1 MSCWRAQLS
10 SSHVCDSPV
19 FPTLTACLATGSSAN
34 FGLVILKR
42 AIFCCGLMAAMVNSA
57 FAGELRPPGLR
68 PLPPGVHA
76 LVGGKVVLQPGE
88 VLDSGII
95 VIRDGLIQAVGTN
108 TAVPDDARIWDMKGQ
123 TIYAGFIE
131 PYLVLDST
139 NAPVSTGDTMPIS
152 QGTLASGG
160 FKFYGAPGA
169 KTDSGKPGPGYALG
183 SITPDFR
190 AARNFSPR
198 DKTLAPLRELGF
210 TTAAVAPA
218 KGIIRGTSALVALTD
233 EDPNRALLKPDVF
246 QHIAFETDDDDGGAY
261 PGSLMGVIAA
271 VRQSFFD
278 AQHYAL
284 DHADFAQH
292 PQGRQRP
299 EYDPAL
305 EALAPAANKKMRVLF
320 EPGSV
325 LMNDRAAQL
334 ARELGLDIAIISCG
348 QEWRRP
354 DLAEQTG
361 ATFIV
366 PVNFPSLPK
375 LPNDDDWDQVLL
387 DQLRAWDWAAENPA
401 LLRQQGLSLA
411 LTTYGLSDKKD
422 FPKNLRLA
430 LDRGLSEDDALAALT
445 TVPAKLCGMENQ
457 LGTIAAGKLA
467 NLTIVEGT
475 NYFSGDAKVRAVWID
490 GKIYAAPMDVPKEE
504 KSKSTETMP
513 SKPDATPSKEEPEK
527 NPKPAEIAKAE
538 SAQQSSTTNAPPP
551 PKPPEKKVEQK
562 NQMRELQKNRVAQS
576 PLAGRGAITNPPII
590 LVTNATVWT
599 CSSLGILTNAQVMVS
614 GGKILGV
621 GEFRADAGTNAFV
634 VDAAGGAVTPG
645 IIDCH
650 SHTAI
655 LGNVNE
661 SGLPSTAMVRIRDVV
676 NSETENLH
684 RQLAGGV
691 TAVNLL
697 HGSANPIGGQNCVIK
712 LRDGDSP
719 AQLIFS
725 NAPPG
730 IKFALGE
737 NVKQSNWGEKF
748 NTRFPQS
755 RMGVPVFIANRFTAA
770 RQYLTDWE
778 KFHRAGGLQPRRD
791 LELEAVGEIIEGRR
805 WIHCHSYR
813 QDEILAFLRTME
825 NFGVKIATLQHGL
838 EAYKVADEIT
848 AHGAGVSTFSDWW
861 AYKFEV
867 YDAIPYNGSLLR
879 ERGVTVTFNSDSSEL
894 ARRLYLEAAKAVKYG
909 GTTDEEAFKFV
920 SLNAAKQLRID
931 QFTGSLEPGKDA
943 DFVLWSKSPLDS
955 GTQCLQTWIDGKK
968 YFDRALEAERTAR
981 LKKERDD
988 LITKAKQITKLS
1000 GGGEGDKDDGGKAF
1014 FRVSL
1019 EHQFDRVD
1027 RGCLDEAE
1035 GGR

>member
-1 MSCWRAQLS
+1 MKNSFSNRVNLWILS
-10 SSHVCDSPV
+10 GLLM
-19 FPTLTACLATGSSAN
+19 TTTLATGIAAE
-34 FGLVILKR
+34 FR
-42 AIFCCGLMAAMVNSA
+42 A
-57 FAGELRPPGLR
+57 PGFR

-76 LVGGKVVLQPGE
+76 LIGGRVVLQPGE
-88 VLDSGII
+88 ALDSAT
-95 VIRDGLIQAVGTN
+95 VILRDGLIQAVGTN
-108 TAVPDDARIWDMKGQ
+108 AAVPDDARVWDMKGL

-131 PYLVLDST
+131 PYLVLDAT
-139 NAPVSTGDTMPIS
+139 NAPVSTSDTMPIS
-152 QGTLASGG
+152 QTALTSGG
-160 FKFYGAPGA
+160 LKFYGAPGA
-169 KTDSGKPGPGYALG
+169 KTDSGRPGPGYALG

-190 AARNFSPR
+190 AARIFSPR
-198 DKTLAPLRELGF
+198 DKAFAPLRELGF
-210 TTAAVAPA
+210 TTAVVAPA
-218 KGIIRGTSALVALTD
+218 KGILRGTSALVTLTE
-233 EDPNRALLKPDVF
+233 EDPNRALLKADVF

-271 VRQSFFD
+271 VRQTFFD

-325 LMNDRAAQL
+325 LMDTRATQL
-334 ARELGLDIAIISCG
+334 AQELGLDIALVACG

-354 DLAEQTG
+354 DLARQTG

-366 PVNFPSLPK
+366 PVNFPTLPK
-375 LPNDDDWDQVLL
+375 LPSDDDWDQVSL
-387 DQLRAWDWAAENPA
+387 DQLRAWDWAPENPA
-401 LLRQQGLSLA
+401 LLRRQGLPIA
-411 LTTYGLSDKKD
+411 LTTHGLGDKKD
-422 FPKNLRLA
+422 FAKNLRLA

-457 LGTIAAGKLA
+457 LGTLAAGKLA

-475 NYFSGDAKVRAVWID
+475 NYFAGEAKVRAVWID
-490 GKIYAAPMDVPKEE
+490 GKIFFSPAEAV
-504 KSKSTETMP
+504 
-513 SKPDATPSKEEPEK
+513 
-527 NPKPAEIAKAE
+527 KPANNETAATNAPPAAVE
-538 SAQQSSTTNAPPP
+538 VTSTNATVSTNSTATTNAPVVA
-551 PKPPEKKVEQK
+551 KADEKKTEEKKDNLRKAQK
-562 NQMRELQKNRVAQS
+562 TRVAHPPQE
-576 PLAGRGAITNPPII
+576 GRGALTNPPTLLIR
-590 LVTNATVWT
+590 NATVWT
-599 CSSLGILTNAQVMVS
+599 CGPLGILTNAQVMVS

-621 GEFRADAGTNAFV
+621 GEFRPDAATNAFV

-661 SGLPSTAMVRIRDVV
+661 AGLPSTAMVRIGDVV

-684 RQLAGGV
+684 QQLAGGV

-712 LRDGDSP
+712 LREGDSP
-719 AQLIFS
+719 GQLIFS

-755 RMGVPVFIANRFTAA
+755 RMGVPTFIANRFTAA
-770 RQYLTDWE
+770 QQYLVAGET
-778 KFHRAGGLQPRRD
+778 FRARGGLPPRRD
-791 LELEAVGEIIEGRR
+791 LELEAIGEIIRGQRL
-805 WIHCHSYR
+805 IHCHSYR

-825 NFGVKIATLQHGL
+825 SFGVKVASLQHGL
-838 EAYKVADEIT
+838 EAYKVADEIA

-879 ERGVTVTFNSDSSEL
+879 ERGVTVSFNSDSSDL

-909 GTTDEEAFKFV
+909 GTPEEEALKFV
-920 SLNAAKQLRID
+920 TLNPAKQLHID
-931 QFTGSLEPGKDA
+931 KFVGSLEPGKDA
-943 DFVLWSKSPLDS
+943 DFALWSKSPLDS

-981 LKKERDD
+981 LQKERAD
-988 LITKAKQITKLS
+988 LIAKAKQIAKLS
-1000 GGGEGDKDDGGKAF
+1000 GGGDDAKDDGGKAF
-1014 FRVSL
+1014 FKVSL

-1027 RGCLDEAE
+1027 RGCLDNESH
-1035 GGR
+1035 